1 VVYVVER
8 YMPGVPGPEI
18 ERALV
23 PLAPATEQMRSEGT
37 AVFWRGSVFVPR
49 DEVCFCHFDAP
60 SEAAVAE
67 ANRRARVA
75 FDRIVRAVAVTPVT
89 VAPTPKP
96 DDQEASS

>member
-8 YMPGVPGPEI
+8 YMPGVPGPEL

-23 PLAPATEQMRSEGT
+23 PLGPVTQQMRSEGT
-37 AVFWRGSVFVPR
+37 AVRWLGSTILPQ
-49 DEVCFCHFDAP
+49 DEACFCHFDGP

-67 ANRRARVA
+67 ANRRARIA
-75 FDRIVRAVAVTPVT
+75 FDRIVRAVTVTSP
-89 VAPTPKP
+89 PQP